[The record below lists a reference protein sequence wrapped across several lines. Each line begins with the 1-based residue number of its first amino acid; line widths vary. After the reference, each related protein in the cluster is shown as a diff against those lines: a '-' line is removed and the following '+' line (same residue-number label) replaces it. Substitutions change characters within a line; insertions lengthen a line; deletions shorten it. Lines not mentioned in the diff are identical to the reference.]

1 MIGKRFL
8 LFSHVIVQG
17 VPGFQIGPV
26 PGLSVGQLK
35 AWNILSLVNEDV
47 NKSLIPRAVIK
58 ALRTQQKAELQYCII
73 GQSSKSP
80 AQIISD
86 LSSQEGQM
94 HLMQLRAYISYSF
107 FTRDKK

>member
-1 MIGKRFL
+1 M
-8 LFSHVIVQG
+8 IVQG

-26 PGLSVGQLK
+26 PGFSVGQLK
-35 AWNILSLVNEDV
+35 AWNILSLVNEDA
-47 NKSLIPRAVIK
+47 NKSLIPRPVIK
-58 ALRTQQKAELQYCII
+58 ALRTHQKAELQYCII

-86 LSSQEGQM
+86 LSSQGEGQM